1 MKPTIETNH
10 AEAATILLVDDEKD
24 IRDVLRMALSDA
36 GHRVLSAGNGEEA
49 LALYCKTQPPIV
61 ITDIKMPIMDGIEL
75 LRAIKQ
81 RNAET
86 EVIMITGHGDMDL
99 AIRSL
104 KHDATDF
111 IIKPINVDA
120 LDIALRRVQEKIL
133 MRKKLQAYTSHL
145 EALLREKTELQD
157 HLSSL
162 GLMIGSISHGIK
174 GLLTGLD
181 GGMYMLESGLR
192 KKNQARID
200 EGWETVKMMVERIR
214 KMVMDILFHAKK
226 RDLQWETV
234 NVTDFANDIVRMMT
248 AKLKQLPIQFTT
260 GIAPTVGNCQID
272 PGYVNA
278 ALMNIFENAIDACQ
292 RDPDTSDH
300 RIVFEVFKT
309 KDRIVFSVA
318 DDGIGMDEETQA
330 RLFTEFFSA
339 KGRKGT
345 GLGLYVANKI
355 IAQHGGSIAVS
366 SAPGRG
372 SKFRVSVP
380 KHMKNQEAN
389 HDTPSS

>member
-1 MKPTIETNH
+1 
-10 AEAATILLVDDEKD
+10 
-24 IRDVLRMALSDA
+24 
-36 GHRVLSAGNGEEA
+36 
-49 LALYCKTQPPIV
+49 
-61 ITDIKMPIMDGIEL
+61 
-75 LRAIKQ
+75 
-81 RNAET
+81 
-86 EVIMITGHGDMDL
+86 MITGHGDMDL

-145 EALLREKTELQD
+145 EELLREKTELQD

-181 GGMYMLESGLR
+181 GGMYLLESGLC

-234 NVTDFANDIVRMMT
+234 NVTDFSNGIARMMT
-248 AKLKQLPIQFTT
+248 AKLKKLPIKFNTV
-260 GIAPTVGNCQID
+260 IAPTVGNCQID

-292 RDPDTSDH
+292 RDPDTSSH
-300 RIVFEVFKT
+300 RIVFEVFEAKEH
-309 KDRIVFSVA
+309 IVFSVA
-318 DDGIGMDEETQA
+318 DDGIGMNEETQA

-380 KHMKNQEAN
+380 KQMHRQEAN
-389 HDTPSS
+389 HDTSSS